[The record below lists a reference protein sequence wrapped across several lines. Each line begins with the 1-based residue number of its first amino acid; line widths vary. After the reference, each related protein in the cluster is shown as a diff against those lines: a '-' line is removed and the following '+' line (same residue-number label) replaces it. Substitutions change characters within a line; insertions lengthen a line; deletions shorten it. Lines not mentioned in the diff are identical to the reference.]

1 MFSGVDEFCLTGPSE
16 KLKEGSFLCSSSQ
29 APPRVVK
36 YKINI
41 YHDSE
46 CLVIN
51 TGELNMK
58 KIIGN
63 SQDC

>member
-29 APPRVVK
+29 APPRVIK

-51 TGELNMK
+51 TGELNML
-58 KIIGN
+58 
-63 SQDC
+63 